1 MTVLICC
8 FCVIVHKQTKAKN
21 ALFVRHEMSQAA
33 SQNGV
38 LSKYKQ
44 ATEMQEMKK

>member
-1 MTVLICC
+1 
-8 FCVIVHKQTKAKN
+8 
-21 ALFVRHEMSQAA
+21 MSQAA

-44 ATEMQEMKK
+44 ATKMQEMKKLFIFFLNLLFDH